1 MALMGIYKITNIKN
15 GHCYIGQSVDIKK
28 RWRSHHKHFG
38 NTKEVE
44 TAHYPI
50 YRAFKKYGKESF
62 KFEIIELV
70 HDKSKLTERELY
82 WFQAFS
88 PEYNTL
94 DPRDPAKTTHARPVL
109 QIDMTTGEVLKRFVS
124 TREAERELNIG
135 NVIKAC
141 KGKARSCGGYLW
153 CYEEEFSE
161 EKRKIRPHL
170 LAIPVNQYTLN
181 GELVGEFQ
189 SIAQAEKQTGIKM
202 RGGVTGAKKTVGGY
216 IWRYANGGDNM
227 AKGYNKKTKPGGK
240 KK

>member
-62 KFEIIELV
+62 KFEIIEIV

-82 WFQAFS
+82 WYTTFN
-88 PEYNTL
+88 PVYNIL
-94 DPRDPAKTTHARPVL
+94 DPRDPVKTTHARPVL
-109 QIDMTTGEVLKRFVS
+109 QIDVSTGVVLNRFSS

-141 KGKARSCGGYLW
+141 RGKSRTCGGYIW
-153 CYEEEFSE
+153 CYEEEYNE
-161 EKRKIRPHL
+161 EKTKLRPHG
-170 LAIPVNQYTLN
+170 LAKAVNQYTID
-181 GELVGEFQ
+181 GELVGEFV
-189 SIAQAEKQTGIKM
+189 SIAQAERETGIKM
-202 RGGVTGAKKTVGGY
+202 RNGVTEAKETVGGY
-216 IWRYANGGDNM
+216 IWRYADGGDTM
-227 AKGYNKKTKPGGK
+227 AKAYKNKKKPGGK